1 MQNDNYGLGEL
12 KCLTREKMSEHMLIS
27 RGEEITLLPHHP
39 IKVQG
44 EVCNHYIIFCS
55 SSNKKYFLKVLKD
68 NDSATHCNSFL
79 RRFQDKN
86 GDCPYP
92 LIVAPGFGYC
102 NRQYYFY
109 TFAEGETL
117 ESLEGKLSVDEWKSI
132 AIKLRDR
139 VDELSEIHTSKY
151 SDHNAFISDQ
161 YSDIIKRKIL
171 PKLKHSTFREYQR
184 ETILAAHRQC
194 MKILDSSK
202 FSKPTLLH
210 MDVKPANVI
219 YNPQTKIVSLIDFEL
234 SRFGDIDYGWA
245 QILITK
251 LKNYGEIYENYVFPY
266 LIKDHLSWDDALHMP
281 KFQCYLFYQ
290 AACNLIYY
298 DERKIPCPKEMK
310 TLFVRLLNQL
320 AKE

>member
-1 MQNDNYGLGEL
+1 MQNNNYDLGEL
-12 KCLTREKMSEHMLIS
+12 KCLAREKMIEHMLIS
-27 RGEEITLLPHHP
+27 CSEEITLLPHHP
-39 IKVQG
+39 IRVQG
-44 EVCNHYIIFCS
+44 EICYHYIISCS
-55 SSNKKYFLKVLKD
+55 LNNKKYFLKVLKD
-68 NDSATHCNSFL
+68 NDSATHCNSYL

-92 LIVAPGFGYC
+92 LIVAPAFDYC

-117 ESLEGKLSVDEWKSI
+117 ESLEGKLSADEWKSI
-132 AIKLRDR
+132 AIKLRNR
-139 VDELSEIHTSKY
+139 VDELSAIHTSQY

-171 PKLKHSTFREYQR
+171 PKLEHSTFCEYQR
-184 ETILAAHRQC
+184 KTILAAHQQC
-194 MKILDSSK
+194 MEILDTSN
-202 FSKPTLLH
+202 FSRPTLLH

-219 YNPQTKIVSLIDFEL
+219 YNPQTRTVSLIDFEL
-234 SRFGDIDYGWA
+234 SRFGDIDYGWT

-266 LIKDHLSWDDALHMP
+266 LTRDRLSLDDALHIP
-281 KFQCYLFYQ
+281 KYQCYLFYQ

-310 TLFVRLLNQL
+310 ALFVRLLNQL
-320 AKE
+320 AKR

>member
-1 MQNDNYGLGEL
+1 MQNDNFDLEEL
-12 KCLTREKMSEHMLIS
+12 KCLAREKMAEHLLIS
-27 RGEEITLLPHHP
+27 RSEEITLLPHHP

-44 EVCNHYIIFCS
+44 KVCYHYIISCS
-55 SSNKKYFLKVLKD
+55 FSNKKYFLKVLKD

-79 RRFQDKN
+79 RGFEDEN
-86 GDCPYP
+86 GNSPYP
-92 LIVAPGFGYC
+92 LIVAPKFDYC

-117 ESLEGKLSVDEWKSI
+117 ESLEGKLSADEWKCI
-132 AIKLRDR
+132 GIKLRDR
-139 VDELSEIHTSKY
+139 VDELSAIHAPQY
-151 SDHNAFISDQ
+151 SDHNAFICDP

-171 PKLKHSTFREYQR
+171 PKLEHSTFCEYQR
-184 ETILAAHRQC
+184 ETILAAHQQC
-194 MKILDSSK
+194 MKILDYSS
-202 FSKPTLLH
+202 FSQPTLLH
-210 MDVKPANVI
+210 MDVKPANVV
-219 YNPQTKIVSLIDFEL
+219 YSPQTETVSLIDFEL

-251 LKNYGEIYENYVFPY
+251 LKDYGEIYKNYVFPY
-266 LIKDHLSWDDALHMP
+266 LTKDRLSFDNALSIP

-298 DERKIPCPKEMK
+298 DERNMPCPREMK
-310 TLFVRLLNQL
+310 ALFVRLLKQL